1 MNQETLTSKR
11 NKSNTLTADI
21 VKYSDITI
29 PEHTSLKAKELG
41 NYVRNFVANI
51 PEWSA
56 GMIAFM
62 GLPWVGKS
70 SNTPKIQRAAE
81 HALGFVDKDE
91 LFHYKKPDGTV
102 LEVGGYVCKKS
113 SAILAM
119 LHSDH
124 FFRAVGE
131 DRRGLMLKDIPSCR
145 RHWGNLSSWWQM
157 TKDIFEWKPTD
168 VRIFLWTD
176 AEKKEKKWAGT
187 IELRHEWHTKGK
199 KVLIAEGVNTG
210 EWHDRVKRI
219 QWETSIKTMKIL
231 FDMSVEDSMIRVLR
245 RDHDKKWYSFEA
257 ILDHRLR
264 EYYYILKLYLEP
276 ALQDPETILLSKARE
291 VPNFL
296 ESERLEVLMA
306 LENLQAKYESDI
318 EMNAEQKTFIMQ
330 LIRELHAI
338 FSSIKWVNEM
348 GMTLWRKQKDLK
360 KFKRDYKREKHS
372 PIQKTFS
379 RKELAERVK
388 ILKKEIGKIKK
399 ILAKWIWIS

>member
-1 MNQETLTSKR
+1 
-11 NKSNTLTADI
+11 
-21 VKYSDITI
+21 
-29 PEHTSLKAKELG
+29 
-41 NYVRNFVANI
+41 
-51 PEWSA
+51 
-56 GMIAFM
+56 
-62 GLPWVGKS
+62 
-70 SNTPKIQRAAE
+70 
-81 HALGFVDKDE
+81 
-91 LFHYKKPDGTV
+91 
-102 LEVGGYVCKKS
+102 
-113 SAILAM
+113 
-119 LHSDH
+119 
-124 FFRAVGE
+124 
-131 DRRGLMLKDIPSCR
+131 
-145 RHWGNLSSWWQM
+145 M
-157 TKDIFEWKPTD
+157 TKDIFEWKPSD
-168 VRIFLWTD
+168 VRIFLGTD

-187 IELRHEWHTKGK
+187 IELRHEWHTEGK

-210 EWHDRVKRI
+210 EWHDRVKRV

-245 RDHDKKWYSFEA
+245 RDHDKKWYSFQS

-338 FSSIKWVNEM
+338 FTSLKWVNEM
-348 GMTLWRKQKDLK
+348 GMALWRKQKDLK
-360 KFKRDYKREKHS
+360 KYKRDYKREKHS

-388 ILKKEIGKIKK
+388 TLKKEIGKIKK